1 VGHTFLDGQPAPGLS
16 KHQDESRRRHRIFGG
31 RKESSVDD
39 KGNQGDIVACPLCA
53 GHGEIHKHL
62 AVVRLRSPQFREV
75 IRDFEEDALMTKED
89 PLETRQTVNTASDH
103 IVTHRSWKE

>member
-1 VGHTFLDGQPAPGLS
+1 MG
-16 KHQDESRRRHRIFGG
+16 
-31 RKESSVDD
+31 D
-39 KGNQGDIVACPLCA
+39 KGSQGDIVTCPLCA
-53 GHGEIHKHL
+53 GHGEINKHL

-75 IRDFEEDALMTKED
+75 VRDFEEDALMTKED